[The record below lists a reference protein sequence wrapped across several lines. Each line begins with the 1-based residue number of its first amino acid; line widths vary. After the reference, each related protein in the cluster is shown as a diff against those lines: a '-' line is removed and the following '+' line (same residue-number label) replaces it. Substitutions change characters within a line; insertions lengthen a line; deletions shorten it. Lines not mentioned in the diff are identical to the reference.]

1 MPILQKQEVTH
12 ETIESPYRI
21 SWVRLGK
28 FVLPPL
34 ILILAVAIWFVYF
47 YIPANIDSQN
57 QNTFSPEIKTA
68 SPSAGKNGSV
78 ELANLLSNPK
88 NYSGKD
94 ICVQAYYYQ
103 AFESSALL
111 DSYKSQEKEIGK
123 YSTWVVNETG
133 ENIIADNTGAEAVRE
148 IEACGLFE
156 TGKSYGH
163 LGSYQNQLTLKK
175 FTPKG
180 ESTLLFPFIP
190 LE

>member
-1 MPILQKQEVTH
+1 MPNFQNKEIVH

-21 SWVRLGK
+21 SWSRVGK

-34 ILILAVAIWFVYF
+34 ILVLATSIWFVHF
-47 YIPANIDSQN
+47 YIPSKIDPQN
-57 QNTFSPEIKTA
+57 QNTFIPETKVATT
-68 SPSAGKNGSV
+68 SAGKNELV
-78 ELANLLSNPK
+78 EIAELLSNPK

-94 ICVQAYYYQ
+94 ICVSGYYYQ

-111 DSYKSQEKEIGK
+111 DSYDFQKKEIGEA
-123 YSTWVVNETG
+123 STWLVNETG
-133 ENIIADNTGAEAVRE
+133 KNIINDSTGSEAVRE

-163 LGSYQNQLTLKK
+163 LGSYQNQLTLRE
-175 FTPKG
+175 FTPKE
-180 ESTLLFPFIP
+180 ESIFLDSS

>member
-1 MPILQKQEVTH
+1 MPNLQKQEITP

-21 SWVRLGK
+21 SWPRLGK
-28 FVLPPL
+28 FVIPPL
-34 ILILAVAIWFVYF
+34 VLILATAIWFVYF

-57 QNTFSPEIKTA
+57 QNTFSPELKTA
-68 SPSAGKNGSV
+68 SPSAGKNESV
-78 ELANLLSNPK
+78 ELTNLLSNPK

-111 DSYKSQEKEIGK
+111 DSYESQEKKIGK

-133 ENIIADNTGAEAVRE
+133 KNIIADTTGKEAVRE
-148 IEACGLFE
+148 IKACGLFE
-156 TGKSYGH
+156 TGESYGH
-163 LGSYQNQLTLKK
+163 LSAYQNQLTLKK

-180 ESTLLFPFIP
+180 ESILLIS

>member
-1 MPILQKQEVTH
+1 MPILQKQELTH

-21 SWVRLGK
+21 SWTRLGK
-28 FVLPPL
+28 FVIPPL
-34 ILILAVAIWFVYF
+34 LLILAVSFWFVYF
-47 YIPANIDSQN
+47 YIPSNIDSQN
-57 QNTFSPEIKTA
+57 QDTFSPEIKTVN
-68 SPSAGKNGSV
+68 PSAGNKGSV

-88 NYSGKD
+88 NYSDKD

-111 DSYKSQEKEIGK
+111 DSYESQEKEIGK

-133 ENIIADNTGAEAVRE
+133 KNIIEDTTGAEVVRE

-156 TGKSYGH
+156 TGKNYGH

-180 ESTLLFPFIP
+180 ESTLLIP